1 MIVETIFMALVLTLL
16 LLVAYNQYR
25 ILATTQVTLAMLYAF
40 IESVEEEAEEYGQTQ
55 QLH

>member
-25 ILATTQVTLAMLYAF
+25 ILATTQVTLVTLLEF
-40 IESVEEEAEEYGQTQ
+40 ISSVEEEEYGETQ